1 MTKIDSRI
9 VKTQEKLF
17 DAYLRLLEQKA
28 PEQIF
33 VQELTIAAQIH
44 HGQTRIVC
52 QKNNLAT
59 ALRKIGR
66 IEKIMFILNNIL
78 DEALRREI

>member
-17 DAYLRLLEQKA
+17 DAYLRLLEHKA

-33 VQELTIAAQIH
+33 VQEVTIAAQIY

-52 QKNNLAT
+52 KT
-59 ALRKIGR
+59 K
-66 IEKIMFILNNIL
+66 
-78 DEALRREI
+78 